1 MGGYPLWQP
10 GPLVQGAWDLDGL
23 GWGGRVSWVRGQ
35 SRPPPSPLPENILCV
50 NTTGHLV
57 KIIDFGLASAGLY
70 VVTLFTLS
78 RLMKFRTRQET
89 LQLQKHSAEWKVFAV
104 LTM

>member
-35 SRPPPSPLPENILCV
+35 SRPPPSPQPENILCV
-50 NTTGHLV
+50 NTMGHLV
-57 KIIDFGLASAGLY
+57 KIIDFGLARRYHLGWAGWVGPREGGKVSGNGLG
-70 VVTLFTLS
+70 VVL
-78 RLMKFRTRQET
+78 
-89 LQLQKHSAEWKVFAV
+89 
-104 LTM
+104 